1 MNELLE
7 STTRD
12 DELSHKMR
20 LVFFL
25 QSKNLEKVWTFVI
38 FGTTPGSFCRLITGT
53 AATCTPGVNVPIDIS
68 HMEIVN

>member
-38 FGTTPGSFCRLITGT
+38 FGPTPGSFC
-53 AATCTPGVNVPIDIS
+53 
-68 HMEIVN
+68 

>member
-1 MNELLE
+1 MNELME

-25 QSKNLEKVWTFVI
+25 QSKNLEKVWTFL
-38 FGTTPGSFCRLITGT
+38 FLARPRALL
-53 AATCTPGVNVPIDIS
+53 AD
-68 HMEIVN
+68 